1 MTPKQRGKKL
11 RRKWRT
17 LIYAR
22 DGFRCAYCGGVFPE
36 GQLSVD
42 HFWPTKLGGSD
53 DAGNMVTAC
62 RECNL
67 LKDALPPLF
76 FRAHREA
83 LASAMTKEREMF
95 AVAQR
100 IESNARSHFPSGSE
114 VK

>member
-36 GQLSVD
+36 DQLSID
-42 HFWPTKLGGSD
+42 HFWPTKHGGSD
-53 DAGNMVTAC
+53 DAGNMVTSC
-62 RECNL
+62 RSCNA

-76 FRAHREA
+76 FRQHQKA
-83 LASAMTKEREMF
+83 LAEAMQTERSMF
-95 AVAQR
+95 AVVLRGEA
-100 IESNARSHFPSGSE
+100 EP
-114 VK
+114 